1 MPAALLSFRER
12 YWRKFISLHTKHKG
26 QKGLRLEAA
35 REVRLPLGP
44 VSLALLSSPPFPS
57 FVGPRIVHERD
68 GRRRNLWVPLAVV
81 ADERCPCPAT
91 QDLVEFD
98 PRSLQLAQPPGRSC
112 YPLVLDGLSTSLCSV
127 AGLPLSSS
135 RGPWFCVPA
144 SQRVCLSRSDR
155 RCLCVPLRGKTSTS
169 SPPSL
174 AVSGF
179 GRDGYGSPF
188 ASELARRRRRRR
200 RVRRRRRRRRR
211 RRVRAKGS

>member
-44 VSLALLSSPPFPS
+44 VILALLSSPPFPP

-68 GRRRNLWVPLAVV
+68 GRIRNLWVPLAVV

-91 QDLVEFD
+91 QDLVQLD
-98 PRSLQLAQPPGRSC
+98 PHSLQLAQSPGRSC

-127 AGLPLSSS
+127 AGLPLSHSS
-135 RGPWFCVPA
+135 WRGPWFCVPA

-155 RCLCVPLRGKTSTS
+155 RCLCIPLRLWAG
-169 SPPSL
+169 
-174 AVSGF
+174 G
-179 GRDGYGSPF
+179 
-188 ASELARRRRRRR
+188 
-200 RVRRRRRRRRR
+200 
-211 RRVRAKGS
+211 